1 MPQPRTR
8 ELSWIDPGLSADAQR
23 QLTWAADSIFAG
35 TPATSLALWLD
46 DGSRT
51 VLVRGK
57 VPDALV
63 DADIRALVVPGPLL
77 RKAVAKA
84 SGAPEYLPALQILPG
99 RVEFGYFPELTQ
111 ALLIV
116 PLPGRAG
123 ACVIGADRSRCFEKE
138 DVEWVRAVAA
148 RVGRVVGA

>member
-1 MPQPRTR
+1 MLQPRSR
-8 ELSWIDPGLSADAQR
+8 ELSWVDPSLTADTQR
-23 QLTWAADSIFAG
+23 ELAWAADAIFTG

-46 DGSRT
+46 DDSRT

-57 VPDALV
+57 VPDGLA
-63 DADIRALVVPGPLL
+63 DADIPTLVVPGPLF
-77 RKAVAKA
+77 RKAAAKA
-84 SGAPEYLPALQILPG
+84 SGAPEYFPALQILPG
-99 RVEFGYFPELTQ
+99 RVEFAYFPELTQ

-123 ACVIGADRSRCFEKE
+123 ACVIGADRARCFEKE